1 MKQSRLI
8 SVVIATILML
18 CSADAFAQRSRGGGS
33 GSSGGR
39 MEGGPRPVYK
49 VSSSSQ
55 SSSGSS
61 SGSSSRSS
69 YSSGYSKGSCC
80 GGQVRSGGY
89 FYNDAFRNRDYNYNS
104 FSMNNSYY
112 GSPSTI
118 GYGLADDNDHVFT
131 CSLFDVFSKKN
142 MLIAPYPIF
151 GYEVSKRTA
160 TKESILISRPSGDFY
175 YRDGIFFS
183 QSPKNS
189 RKYVIHKPCCGF
201 RVPNIPSSR
210 REYVVNDISYY
221 YFYGT
226 FYIYD
231 DSTSEYVVV
240 APPAGLVLN
249 KLPRGARV
257 VEVGDNRYYI
267 VGNVLYKALC
277 SEEKCKFEVAKLDR
291 KEMRLVRDFLASSK

>member
-8 SVVIATILML
+8 YAVIAACML
-18 CSADAFAQRSRGGGS
+18 FCSADVFAQRSRGGGS
-33 GSSGGR
+33 GGR
-39 MEGGPRPVYK
+39 MGG
-49 VSSSSQ
+49 
-55 SSSGSS
+55 GSS
-61 SGSSSRSS
+61 SGSHSSSGS
-69 YSSGYSKGSCC
+69 GSISGYSKSSSGPCC
-80 GGQVRSGGY
+80 EARGGFVSY
-89 FYNDAFRNRDYNYNS
+89 SEAFRNLDNYKNSSSSMNYSYSGSSAAVINGVADDRDY
-104 FSMNNSYY
+104 
-112 GSPSTI
+112 
-118 GYGLADDNDHVFT
+118 VFKS
-131 CSLFDVFSKKN
+131 SLFDVFSKKN

-151 GYEVSKRTA
+151 GYEVSKKTA
-160 TKESILISRPSGDFY
+160 TKESVLISRPSGDFY

-201 RVPNIPSSR
+201 RVPNIPASR

-257 VEVGDNRYYI
+257 VEVGDTRYYI